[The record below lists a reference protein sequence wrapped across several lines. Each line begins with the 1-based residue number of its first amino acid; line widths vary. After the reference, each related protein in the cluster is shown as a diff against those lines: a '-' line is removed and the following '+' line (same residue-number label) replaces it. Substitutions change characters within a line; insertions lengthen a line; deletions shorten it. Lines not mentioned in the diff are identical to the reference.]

1 MQAVLLRTA
10 IFLLAGIGVL
20 GVGRISVIHWTGE
33 AFCPMISSLPAC
45 YVILIAY
52 SLIVLSMYPRLQKAL
67 LVFLIGWVPVTVLAL
82 TGVLGELTGML
93 QCPHLE
99 NGIPQCFISAAFALT
114 IGLLAWFLFKT
125 EAVKILP
132 HPKRSLRSR
141 GKLP

>member
-1 MQAVLLRTA
+1 MPAVFFRIA
-10 IFLLAGIGVL
+10 IVLLAGIGVL
-20 GVGRISVIHWTGE
+20 GVGRISVIHWSGE

-67 LVFLIGWVPVTVLAL
+67 LVFLIGWVPVTTLAL
-82 TGVLGELTGML
+82 TGSVGELTGIL

-99 NGIPQCFISAAFALT
+99 NGMPQCFISAVFALT

-125 EAVKILP
+125 EAVKISP
-132 HPKRSLRSR
+132 N
-141 GKLP
+141 